1 MTPSLSCYR
10 LPMRF
15 AIALFLVVA
24 WNASLAR
31 DRYPQARPI
40 HLDRD
45 GEKWAEKTLRN
56 LSTEEK
62 VGQLFMVWV
71 RAQFLNKDSET
82 YAQLRDVIRKYHIGS
97 FAMTVP
103 VDGPFL
109 MKSEPYEAAMLL
121 NQLQED
127 SKLPLL

>member
-1 MTPSLSCYR
+1 MFL
-10 LPMRF
+10 
-15 AIALFLVVA
+15 IVAL
-24 WNASLAR
+24 NASLAKDHYQR
-31 DRYPQARPI
+31 ARPI

-71 RAQFLNKDSET
+71 RTQFLNQDSET
-82 YAQLRDVIRKYHIGS
+82 YAQLRDVIRNYHVGS

-103 VDGPFL
+103 GDGPYL
-109 MKSEPYEAAMLL
+109 LKSERGRLITCSA
-121 NQLQED
+121 
-127 SKLPLL
+127 SSSLPLR